1 MRQRSPSCP
10 SLEKLSLKDKNLSC
24 PSLEKLSLPEG
35 LNKSPEPS
43 APPERPLP
51 ENPHLKSEN
60 KEQEVLLA
68 QKEENQEE
76 EPWDL
81 LPPEEEEALG
91 DAAAH
96 YHDNDN
102 GWLFFQRALATVT
115 EPAHSRT
122 EKIEEELA
130 EIKRELKRLNCSE
143 KLGEEVVEM
152 KEGLIGI
159 KEELL
164 RLASKPKNCELMSP
178 PEEKTI
184 KLQSRCPTPSSGR
197 GTPQEPSILKVEK
210 PDEREPHPLRVPP
223 PENKELSWGP
233 SKLGL
238 NSPLQQTLQRAAEKN
253 EDTGGFHMAF
263 PILERPDGQGQ
274 IQRYHSPIPFKQ
286 LKELKVPCSQYGPT
300 APFTEA
306 LLDSLATDAL
316 PPNDWKNMA
325 RACLGGGDYLLWK
338 SEFIEQCQATA
349 EINRGQ
355 NIPFTFEMLAGEGPY
370 GGLNDQLQ
378 YPPGAYAQVNA
389 AATKAWRK
397 LPSTGRQTEDLSK
410 IRQGPDEPFQD
421 FVSRLLQ
428 TAGWLIGD
436 GESGMLLVKQLA
448 FENANTACQA
458 AIRPFRKKGNLSDYI
473 RLCSDIGP
481 SYVQGLTIA
490 AAL

>member
-10 SLEKLSLKDKNLSC
+10 SLERLSLKDKNLSC

-43 APPERPLP
+43 APIERPLP

-60 KEQEVLLA
+60 KEQDVLLA
-68 QKEENQEE
+68 QKEENLYD

-81 LPPEEEEALG
+81 LPPEEEEALE

-102 GWLFFQRALATVT
+102 DHGWLFFQRVLATVT
-115 EPAHSRT
+115 KPAPSRT

-130 EIKRELKRLNCSE
+130 EIKRELTRLNCSE
-143 KLGEEVVEM
+143 KLGEE
-152 KEGLIGI
+152 
-159 KEELL
+159 
-164 RLASKPKNCELMSP
+164 
-178 PEEKTI
+178 
-184 KLQSRCPTPSSGR
+184 
-197 GTPQEPSILKVEK
+197 
-210 PDEREPHPLRVPP
+210 
-223 PENKELSWGP
+223 
-233 SKLGL
+233 
-238 NSPLQQTLQRAAEKN
+238 QTLQRAAKKN

-300 APFTEA
+300 APFTEE
-306 LLDSLATDAL
+306 LLDTLARNAL

-370 GGLNDQLQ
+370 GGLNNQLQ

-389 AATKAWRK
+389 AATKAWRI

-428 TAGWLIGD
+428 TAGRLIGD
-436 GESGMLLVKQLA
+436 RESGMSLVKQLA

-458 AIRPFRKKGNLSDYI
+458 AIRPFKEEREFI
-473 RLCSDIGP
+473 RLHPVVLRHRTILCS
-481 SYVQGLTIA
+481 GLTIA
-490 AAL
+490 AALQGKTLKDVLFQQGKARSRNTPVQREVVLDVDKWAIKLNSTLRGKGIPDSQVCVPGVKEEIVVGSNPGVKNKTTEAAD